1 MKARVAGARKASG
14 DTLTFLDS
22 HIDCSRDWLVPLM
35 YRIYQDKS
43 HVVMPIIDGLSRK
56 FEYSPGGVE
65 LVGFNT
71 RLVDHGIG
79 LQKIHQFAGRTAADP
94 QPSPAMAGGLFSVH
108 REYFFEVGAFDVA
121 MEHWGGENIEIGFRV
136 WQCGGSIE
144 LIPCSRVAHIFG
156 GMGGGC
162 GWPGAPP
169 STKNKWRAIR
179 VWMDEYAD
187 LMKNFLP
194 EPSDIGDLTEM
205 QNLRKK
211 LKCKSFKWF
220 LDNVYPECWINVM
233 HNPRAQ
239 GLLYNA
245 HANKCLHARYRKM
258 VDCGTNAA
266 EAKRSGEWIYY
277 TGNDEFV
284 MSDMDNCVES
294 PYDTRGA
301 DLALYGCHGS
311 KGNQEWIL
319 TDNNMFKHGPGCLMV
334 NAEGKPRVEAC
345 KENDPAYVWE
355 FKKIE

>member
-1 MKARVAGARKASG
+1 
-14 DTLTFLDS
+14 
-22 HIDCSRDWLVPLM
+22 
-35 YRIYQDKS
+35 
-43 HVVMPIIDGLSRK
+43 MPIIDGLSRQFK
-56 FEYSPGGVE
+56 YSAGGIE

-94 QPSPAMAGGLFSVH
+94 QPSPAMAGGLFSVD
-108 REYFFEVGAFDVA
+108 RAYFFHVGAFDVA

-144 LIPCSRVAHIFG
+144 LIPCSRVGHVFG

-239 GLLYNA
+239 GLL
-245 HANKCLHARYRKM
+245 CVQRTPPPPPPFPSPPIPSRPP
-258 VDCGTNAA
+258 VRVCGTAGEVHGCVHMHTSVCVPA
-266 EAKRSGEWIYY
+266 WLRSPTPPSWVG
-277 TGNDEFV
+277 
-284 MSDMDNCVES
+284 
-294 PYDTRGA
+294 R
-301 DLALYGCHGS
+301 
-311 KGNQEWIL
+311 
-319 TDNNMFKHGPGCLMV
+319 
-334 NAEGKPRVEAC
+334 AC
-345 KENDPAYVWE
+345 A
-355 FKKIE
+355 